1 MTKVRRKQ
9 WAFKMPN
16 GMRIVTSARTQ
27 IGAVLKIPLILRK
40 EVLKHATNSF

>member
-9 WAFKMPN
+9 WAFKIPN

-27 IGAVLKIPLILRK
+27 IGAVLKMPLILRK
-40 EVLKHATNSF
+40 EILKYANNSD